1 MTFVSVVQSAG
12 GSDWDTFADGIY
24 FDIAF
29 DTGRADEPTV
39 FPQNT
44 TQQIVVAQSGSVT
57 WDPTKW
63 IRSRVI
69 SYPSQYPS
77 STKNFLYSMD
87 TNYNPSPAAIE
98 ADYPPFIAVWHE
110 FPDLRQYGG
119 NNYSRGWVVLQR
131 EDPLYTH
138 NSSSIVYNVVYS
150 IDGPNE
156 GMASST
162 KSVVKVGLTEYDGNA
177 ANWRDF
183 DGWTKVQEQ
192 DWEIT
197 AKPATGTWSATITN
211 NYAAKNIV
219 ASGNSFPQ
227 GFWRNGNPRLVC
239 GTEAVN
245 YGATAGAFGAANQAQ
260 FATSAEAQLYFRRYA
275 YFQEIV
281 GATYTIPVFG
291 IGGSQPSYN
300 NCGSTLGSGQTL
312 NVGDVVRLHIFEW

>member
-24 FDIAF
+24 FDMVF
-29 DTGRADEPTV
+29 DTGRAEEPTV

-44 TQQIVVAQSGSVT
+44 TQQIMVAQSGSVT
-57 WDPTKW
+57 WDPTQW
-63 IRSRVI
+63 IRSRVVT
-69 SYPSQYPS
+69 YPSQYPS
-77 STKNFLYSMD
+77 ATLSRDESMD
-87 TNYNPSPAAIE
+87 TNYNPSPAGVE
-98 ADYPPFIAVWHE
+98 ADYPPFIAVWQE
-110 FPDLRQYGG
+110 FPDLRQFGG
-119 NNYSRGWVVLQR
+119 NNTARGWIVLQR
-131 EDPLYTH
+131 EDPLYTRDTG
-138 NSSSIVYNVVYS
+138 SITYNVIYS

-156 GMASST
+156 GLAGST
-162 KSVVKVGLTEYDGNA
+162 KSAVKVGLTDYDGNA

-211 NYAAKNIV
+211 NYAAKNIL
-219 ASGNSFPQ
+219 ASSNSFPQ
-227 GFWRNGNPRLVC
+227 GFWRTGSPRIVC

-245 YGATAGAFGAANQAQ
+245 YGATAGAYGDLNQAE
-260 FATSAEAQLYFRRYA
+260 FPTSTEAQLYFRRYA

-281 GATYTIPVFG
+281 GATYTVPFFN

-300 NCGSTLGSGQTL
+300 NCASQLGGGQTI
-312 NVGDVVRLHIFEW
+312 NVGDVARIHIFEW